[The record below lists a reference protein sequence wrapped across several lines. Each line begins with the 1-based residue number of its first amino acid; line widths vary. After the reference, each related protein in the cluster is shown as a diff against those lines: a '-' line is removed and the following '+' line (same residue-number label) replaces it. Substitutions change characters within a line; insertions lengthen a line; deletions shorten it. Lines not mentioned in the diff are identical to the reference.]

1 MKCINCGYTN
11 LIFNKICD
19 KCRYPLADV
28 SKEEVESNKVE
39 NLQKI
44 IEEGTEI
51 NDYTF
56 GKLIGVGGFGQV
68 YKGRSKTLKRDV
80 AIKVYSIKNDQLLYA
95 FHRGANMIS
104 QLNHPNI
111 VTIFDYFI
119 EEEMNIAII
128 VMELLNP
135 NETLRKYVSNFNS
148 QEKINIAIKWFE
160 EMVSTLR
167 FCHQKKYETLR
178 GVNRIGIFHGDI
190 KPDNIF
196 IHYDKIKLGD
206 FMIPDLEQVIKTLEQ
221 GYTFNMHATMAFGT
235 PNYMSEEQEV
245 HGEVNEMTDI
255 YSLGITIYELLT
267 GFYPYDN
274 YNPNRKNP
282 KPAKLYNPHV
292 PDWLDRIILKCIDND
307 QGNRYKKM
315 AEVEIDLINREKT
328 QMQDKYRILF
338 LGANPTASPL
348 RLDEEVREIH
358 TNIKLSKERDK
369 LELIQE
375 WAVTPQN
382 LIQSVLDNSP
392 KIIHFSGH
400 GQSEGIILE
409 DNSGSP
415 KIITGE
421 ALAELFDLFKDN
433 IECVV
438 LNSCY
443 SEEQALAIKQKIP
456 FVIGMN
462 TAIPDK
468 AAIAFSVGFY
478 KGIGAGKSI
487 PFSFKLGITAIMLE
501 GIKGEKIP
509 KLV

>member
-1 MKCINCGYTN
+1 
-11 LIFNKICD
+11 
-19 KCRYPLADV
+19 
-28 SKEEVESNKVE
+28 
-39 NLQKI
+39 
-44 IEEGTEI
+44 
-51 NDYTF
+51 
-56 GKLIGVGGFGQV
+56 
-68 YKGRSKTLKRDV
+68 
-80 AIKVYSIKNDQLLYA
+80 
-95 FHRGANMIS
+95 
-104 QLNHPNI
+104 
-111 VTIFDYFI
+111 
-119 EEEMNIAII
+119 
-128 VMELLNP
+128 
-135 NETLRKYVSNFNS
+135 
-148 QEKINIAIKWFE
+148 
-160 EMVSTLR
+160 
-167 FCHQKKYETLR
+167 
-178 GVNRIGIFHGDI
+178 
-190 KPDNIF
+190 
-196 IHYDKIKLGD
+196 
-206 FMIPDLEQVIKTLEQ
+206 
-221 GYTFNMHATMAFGT
+221 
-235 PNYMSEEQEV
+235 
-245 HGEVNEMTDI
+245 
-255 YSLGITIYELLT
+255 
-267 GFYPYDN
+267 
-274 YNPNRKNP
+274 
-282 KPAKLYNPHV
+282 
-292 PDWLDRIILKCIDND
+292 
-307 QGNRYKKM
+307 
-315 AEVEIDLINREKT
+315 
-328 QMQDKYRILF
+328 MQDKYRILF

-358 TNIKLSKERDK
+358 TSIKLSKERDK

-501 GIKGEKIP
+501 GIGGEKIP